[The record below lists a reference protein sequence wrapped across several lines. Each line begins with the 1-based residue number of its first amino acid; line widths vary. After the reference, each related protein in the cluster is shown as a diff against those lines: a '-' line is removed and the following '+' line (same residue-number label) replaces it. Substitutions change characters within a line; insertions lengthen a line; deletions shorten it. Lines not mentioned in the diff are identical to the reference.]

1 MICTKKFWAILIIT
15 LLLLFFGV
23 YKAHVMASEP
33 PKYPYVERVEVGY
46 KIQPFEFSD
55 SIIPH
60 NKENK
65 ALKVYNEE
73 KENEFKEYVDNIVS
87 GLVVALCLYIFV
99 ICIVA
104 LVLLTLASF
113 IIGLA
118 KFQYNIAKKR

>member
-55 SIIPH
+55 SIVPF
-60 NKENK
+60 KENK
-65 ALKVYNEE
+65 ALKIE
-73 KENEFKEYVDNIVS
+73 KEKEDIEYKDNIIG
-87 GLVVALCLYIFV
+87 GLVISLCLYIFAAFV
-99 ICIVA
+99 II

-118 KFQYNIAKKR
+118 KFQNKYAKKR

>member
-23 YKAHVMASEP
+23 YKANVMVSES

-55 SIIPH
+55 SIIPY

-65 ALKVYNEE
+65 ALKVYKEE
-73 KENEFKEYVDNIVS
+73 KKNEFKEYVDNTVN
-87 GLVVALCLYIFV
+87 GLVLALCFYLFV
-99 ICIVA
+99 IFIVA
-104 LVLLTLASF
+104 LVLLILASF
-113 IIGLA
+113 IMGLA
-118 KFQYNIAKKR
+118 KFQSNIAKKR

>member
-55 SIIPH
+55 SIIPY

-65 ALKVYNEE
+65 ALKVYKEE
-73 KENEFKEYVDNIVS
+73 KENESKEYVDNIVG
-87 GLVVALCLYIFV
+87 GLVVALCLYIFA
-99 ICIVA
+99 IFIIA
-104 LVLLTLASF
+104 LVLLILGSF
-113 IIGLA
+113 IMVLA
-118 KFQYNIAKKR
+118 RFQNKYAKKR

>member
-1 MICTKKFWAILIIT
+1 MICAKKNWAILIIT

-33 PKYPYVERVEVGY
+33 PKYPYVERVGVGY

-55 SIIPH
+55 SIVPF
-60 NKENK
+60 KENK
-65 ALKVYNEE
+65 ALKVYKEE

-87 GLVVALCLYIFV
+87 GLVVALCLYLLA

-113 IIGLA
+113 IMGLA
-118 KFQYNIAKKR
+118 KFQSNIAKKR

>member
-55 SIIPH
+55 SIVPF
-60 NKENK
+60 KENK
-65 ALKVYNEE
+65 ALKIE
-73 KENEFKEYVDNIVS
+73 KEKEDTEYKDNIIG
-87 GLVVALCLYIFV
+87 GLVISLCLYIFAAFT
-99 ICIVA
+99 IV

-113 IIGLA
+113 IIALA
-118 KFQYNIAKKR
+118 KFQNKYAKKR

>member
-55 SIIPH
+55 SIVPF
-60 NKENK
+60 KENK
-65 ALKVYNEE
+65 ALKIE
-73 KENEFKEYVDNIVS
+73 KEKEDIEYKDNIIG
-87 GLVVALCLYIFV
+87 GLVISLCLYIFAAFT
-99 ICIVA
+99 IV
-104 LVLLTLASF
+104 LVLLTLASLT
-113 IIGLA
+113 IALA
-118 KFQYNIAKKR
+118 KFQNKYAKKR

>member
-33 PKYPYVERVEVGY
+33 LKYPYVERVEVGY

-65 ALKVYNEE
+65 ALKVYKEE

-118 KFQYNIAKKR
+118 KFQSNIAKKR